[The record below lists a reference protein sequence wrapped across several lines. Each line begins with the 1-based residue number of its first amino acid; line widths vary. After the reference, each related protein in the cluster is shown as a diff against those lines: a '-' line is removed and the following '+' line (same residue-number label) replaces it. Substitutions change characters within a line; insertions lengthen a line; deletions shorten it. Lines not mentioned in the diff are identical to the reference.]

1 MAKAVT
7 KEEWGNACW
16 YLFHTL
22 AEKLR
27 EDQGDEIPALFDEI
41 KNICGNLPCP
51 TCSTHAMSTLAKIRP
66 NSVKTKEDLINVLIE
81 FHNSV
86 NIRLKK
92 PLFSKEESREKY
104 KNAILINIISHF
116 IRVFNKPT
124 GIDHYMMYTVRRNN
138 CLNQFILYIRENI
151 SKYTTN

>member
-22 AEKLR
+22 AEKLKQ
-27 EDQGDEIPALFDEI
+27 DQESEIPALFNEI

-51 TCSTHAMSTLAKIRP
+51 TCSEHATTMLSTLRP
-66 NSVKTKEDLINVLIE
+66 NSIKTKDDLINVLVE

-86 NIRLKK
+86 NGRLKK
-92 PLFSKEESREKY
+92 PLFTREECREKY
-104 KNAILINIISHF
+104 KKAVLINIVNHF
-116 IRVFNKPT
+116 IHVFDKPT
-124 GIDHYMMYTVRRNN
+124 GIDHYMMYTVQRNN
-138 CLNQFILYIRENI
+138 CLKRFISYIRENAV
-151 SKYTTN
+151 KYTL